1 MPEMSVLIDEG
12 LRLAFWL
19 LPGLLMIVVLLLVL
33 STVDRRKDARTKEP
47 DGRESPE
54 RRSDRRS

>member
-47 DGRESPE
+47 DERERPE

>member
-19 LPGLLMIVVLLLVL
+19 LPGLVMVVVLLLVF
-33 STVDRRKDARTKEP
+33 STVDRRHDARKKAP
-47 DGRESPE
+47 DERESPD
-54 RRSDRRS
+54 RRSDRRR